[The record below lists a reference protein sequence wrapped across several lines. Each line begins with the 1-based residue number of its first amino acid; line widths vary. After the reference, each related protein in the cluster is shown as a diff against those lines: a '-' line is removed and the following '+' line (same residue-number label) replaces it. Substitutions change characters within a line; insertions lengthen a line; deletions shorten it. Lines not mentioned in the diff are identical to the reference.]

1 MTPRPGSQAPP
12 PNSRVVAIVPA
23 KNRADTV
30 GATVHALS
38 AIEQVDDIIVVDDGS
53 RDATAEV
60 AEQAGA
66 TVVSLETNQGKG
78 AAVAAGVSVS
88 GAAGTY
94 LLIDADTGPSAVLGE
109 QLLEP
114 VLDGRADMTIAVL
127 PSSAKRGGFGLMKR
141 LAAGIISR
149 ETGLEMQEP
158 LSGQRAIVGSA
169 LRSLDL
175 APRFGLEV
183 GLTLDVHK
191 LDKQILELPLA
202 FTHRATGRSLTGF
215 VHRGRQGFDL
225 LAAARGRVGSGVIR
239 AALRALVPL
248 RRRKRQ

>member
-1 MTPRPGSQAPP
+1 M
-12 PNSRVVAIVPA
+12 
-23 KNRADTV
+23 
-30 GATVHALS
+30 HALS